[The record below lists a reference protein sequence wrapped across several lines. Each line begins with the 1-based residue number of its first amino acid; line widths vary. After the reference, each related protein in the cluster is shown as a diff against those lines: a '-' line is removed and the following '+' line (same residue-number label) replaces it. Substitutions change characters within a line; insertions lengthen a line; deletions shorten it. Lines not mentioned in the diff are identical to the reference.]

1 MNKLFNLII
10 LFLTLAYLTPF
21 VFANIPGVAGNI
33 HYYNIIAGFS
43 VLVVQFLYNLY
54 MKFYNKKPELT
65 IGNNLLDSVLKG
77 VIVIASYYAY
87 EELRSRYDI
96 RISLNEDIV
105 KATSVIG
112 VLLIFILLNSL
123 VMP

>member
-1 MNKLFNLII
+1 
-10 LFLTLAYLTPF
+10 
-21 VFANIPGVAGNI
+21 
-33 HYYNIIAGFS
+33 
-43 VLVVQFLYNLY
+43 LVVQFLYNLY
-54 MKFYNKKPELT
+54 MKFSKRRPDLT
-65 IGNNLLDSVLKG
+65 ISNNLLDSVLKG

-87 EELRSRYDI
+87 EELRSRYDV